1 MTRSMNRFRHPAIRT
16 LALLVMAGAFTL
28 SAHAQSDLRIQEL
41 TFPEGQVRLV
51 VGHPLAGSTN
61 FVLQQITALTN
72 AWATVPNASARSL
85 GFGVVELLAPHPATP
100 EGFFRIC
107 GLVSAG
113 DADGDGLPDAI
124 EITLGTDPR
133 RIDTDADGFSD
144 GVEVAFG
151 SNPLNRNSVPSVT
164 TLPRAGFVDAVST
177 AAEGAGSH
185 RVNIRFDKPFFGTL
199 KYAVLPESTATAPTD
214 FASLSGSVTV
224 AGTNAVITL
233 SWVNNTN
240 ISPTRL
246 IFLQITNGPAD
257 LYARGGQ
264 TRHTIVLSDN
274 DGWWNGLLQDKYAER
289 NFRIKMLRGAN
300 SQIIFAA
307 GGGQDGLPVLA
318 SEPAN
323 ARSSQSEGIV
333 PIGSWTGTVVSDT
346 PNHFKIVSPPLPAA
360 SGGLFGAGT
369 GLTRTLTLEVL
380 PAPGKFHEIIPARYI
395 GTYTEVLALPGSNY
409 LGCTNTGT
417 FVLAQDVPTAPN
429 VNQ

>member
-1 MTRSMNRFRHPAIRT
+1 MKRFCHPAVRG
-16 LALLVMAGAFTL
+16 LALLMMAGAFSL
-28 SAHAQSDLRIQEL
+28 PARAQSDIRIEQL

-61 FVLQQITALTN
+61 FVLQQISAVTN
-72 AWATVPNASARSL
+72 AWASVPNASIRSL
-85 GFGVVELLAPHPATP
+85 GFGVVELLAPRPATP
-100 EGFFRIC
+100 ESFFRIC
-107 GLVSAG
+107 SLVSAG

-124 EITLGTDPR
+124 ETTLGTDPR
-133 RIDTDADGFSD
+133 RIDTDDDGFGD

-151 SNPLNRNSVPSVT
+151 SNPLNRNSVPSIT
-164 TLPRAGFVDAVST
+164 NLPRAGFVDAVST
-177 AAEGAGSH
+177 AAEGAGTH
-185 RVNIRFDKPFFGTL
+185 QVNLRFDKPFFGTL
-199 KYAVLPESTATAPTD
+199 KYAVLPESTATAPAD
-214 FASLSGSVTV
+214 FAALSGTVAV
-224 AGTNAVITL
+224 AGTNATIAI

-240 ISPTRL
+240 INPTRL

-274 DGWWNGLLQDKYAER
+274 DAWWSGLLRDKYSER
-289 NFRIKMLRGAN
+289 NFRIKLLRGAN
-300 SQIIFAA
+300 PQVIFAA

-323 ARSSQSEGIV
+323 ARSSQSEGIIPV
-333 PIGSWTGTVVSDT
+333 GGWQGTVVSDT
-346 PNHFKIVSPPLPAA
+346 PNHFKIASPTLPAA

-369 GLTRTLTLEVL
+369 GLTRTLTLEAL
-380 PAPGKFHEIIPARYI
+380 PAPDSFHEIIPARYI

-417 FVLAQDVPTAPN
+417 FVLGQDIPAAPN